1 PVGLRTLARGD
12 PGYRASY
19 RGGPAERDAAYHQ
32 GLVWPWLV
40 GPYVDALLAVRGD
53 SAGTRGQVR
62 SGIAT
67 LVGTMESGCLGQLSE
82 CFEPEPPFRPVGA
95 PAQAWSVA
103 ELLRILASTSPGVA
117 ERSRPSL
124 SRRAGTST

>member
-1 PVGLRTLARGD
+1 VGLRTLARGD

-53 SAGTRGQVR
+53 SLGVRGQAH
-62 SGIAT
+62 SAIAA
-67 LVGTMESGCLGQLSE
+67 LLGTMEDGCLGQLSE
-82 CFEPEPPFRPVGA
+82 CFEPEPPYRAVGA

-103 ELLRILASTSPGVA
+103 EVLRILVRIEDG
-117 ERSRPSL
+117 
-124 SRRAGTST
+124 